1 MPVVT
6 VGNRQPGWPSVR
18 IDDGAAMALATRYV
32 VDLGHRDIGYAG
44 TVPAS
49 ITHLQTPYDR
59 REAFTKVLSDHG
71 LVCPPEWT
79 LECDWTAAGAAE
91 HADRLFAQPDF
102 PTCVVAASDEMAFG
116 VMSAARRHGLRVPED
131 VSVIG
136 IDDHV
141 HAEIFDLTTV
151 RQDVE
156 AQGRRAGQIML
167 DALRGRAGDVVV
179 DDVLDVELVVRGSTG
194 PPRQSG
200 GRQRTKESVVV
211 A

>member
-1 MPVVT
+1 VVT

-18 IDDGAAMALATRYV
+18 IDDGAAMALATRYAIE
-32 VDLGHRDIGYAG
+32 LGHRDIGYAG
-44 TVPAS
+44 TVPTS
-49 ITHLQTPYDR
+49 ITHLQTPFDR
-59 REAFTKVLSDHG
+59 REAFATVMSDHG

-91 HADRLFAQPDF
+91 HADRMFGSRHF
-102 PTCVVAASDEMAFG
+102 PTCIVAASDEMAFG
-116 VMSAARRHGLRVPED
+116 VLSAARRHGLRVPQD

-167 DALRGRAGDVVV
+167 DALRGLSPAATLDE
-179 DDVLDVELVVRGSTG
+179 VLDVELVVRGSTAQ
-194 PPRQSG
+194 PPLR
-200 GRQRTKESVVV
+200 RTAATS
-211 A
+211 ASHSA